1 MLDARISITWIRGG
15 SMNLYTEL
23 KDFGYI
29 LIWGIVA
36 ITTIAWIIYEIR
48 DTAFQNGYWKGR
60 AQGWESH
67 RRLMNTKL
75 KSDEVFDYDKN

>member
-1 MLDARISITWIRGG
+1 
-15 SMNLYTEL
+15 MNPIEEL
-23 KDFGYI
+23 KNLGY
-29 LIWGIVA
+29 LWMYAIVA
-36 ITTIAWIIYEIR
+36 ITVVAWIIYEIK

>member
-1 MLDARISITWIRGG
+1 MNPLQDLRDIGYVIMWSIMG
-15 SMNLYTEL
+15 L
-23 KDFGYI
+23 I
-29 LIWGIVA
+29 L
-36 ITTIAWIIYEIR
+36 IAWIIHEIR

-75 KSDEVFDYDKN
+75 KSDQVFDYDKN

>member
-1 MLDARISITWIRGG
+1 
-15 SMNLYTEL
+15 MNLYSEL
-23 KDFGYI
+23 KDLGYVI
-29 LIWGIVA
+29 MWAIVVLT
-36 ITTIAWIIYEIR
+36 IIAWIIHEIK

-60 AQGWESH
+60 SQGWESH

>member
-1 MLDARISITWIRGG
+1 MNPLDDIKNFGYVIMWSITGFT
-15 SMNLYTEL
+15 LL
-23 KDFGYI
+23 
-29 LIWGIVA
+29 
-36 ITTIAWIIYEIR
+36 AWIVYEIR

>member
-1 MLDARISITWIRGG
+1 MYD
-15 SMNLYTEL
+15 EL
-23 KDFGYI
+23 KDLGYAWMWAVVGI
-29 LIWGIVA
+29 TAATWLIM
-36 ITTIAWIIYEIR
+36 EIK

-67 RRLMNTKL
+67 RRLMNTKI

>member
-1 MLDARISITWIRGG
+1 MYD
-15 SMNLYTEL
+15 EL
-23 KDFGYI
+23 KDLGYLWMWAVVGMVAATW
-29 LIWGIVA
+29 LIM
-36 ITTIAWIIYEIR
+36 EIK

-67 RRLMNTKL
+67 RRIMNTKI

>member
-1 MLDARISITWIRGG
+1 MYD
-15 SMNLYTEL
+15 EL
-23 KDFGYI
+23 KDLGYVWMWVVVGI
-29 LIWGIVA
+29 TAATWLIM
-36 ITTIAWIIYEIR
+36 EIK

>member
-1 MLDARISITWIRGG
+1 MYD
-15 SMNLYTEL
+15 EL
-23 KDFGYI
+23 KDLGYLWMWAVVGI
-29 LIWGIVA
+29 TAATWLIM
-36 ITTIAWIIYEIR
+36 EIR

-67 RRLMNTKL
+67 RRLMNTKI

>member
-1 MLDARISITWIRGG
+1 MYD
-15 SMNLYTEL
+15 EL
-23 KDFGYI
+23 KDLGYLWMWGVVGMVAATW
-29 LIWGIVA
+29 LIM
-36 ITTIAWIIYEIR
+36 EIK

>member
-1 MLDARISITWIRGG
+1 M
-15 SMNLYTEL
+15 M
-23 KDFGYI
+23 
-29 LIWGIVA
+29 WGIVA
-36 ITTIAWIIYEIR
+36 ITAVAWIIYEIR

-67 RRLMNTKL
+67 RRLMNTKV